1 MAFSRFHNC
10 DLQVHTPA
18 DRHQQYGDVGGGTP
32 NPSFA
37 RTLMEAHAKA
47 GVEVIAVTDHN
58 RVDWYPTLSEAGQAC
73 GVYVFPGLEISVN
86 GCHLIVLWDRSD
98 EGCGLAQQFLQTLW
112 APGESPFYDNG
123 DPRPVASGQVLEV
136 AVRAS
141 EHRALV
147 LAPHATA
154 KNIGIFAKSVCRNH
168 GEVAQSGYVIG
179 FDVWGNKRADVL
191 SSPKGVFGSIPPPWF
206 ISGDVRSFDQIGQR
220 TTYLKLSPEPTLEG
234 IRQAFLMPDSR
245 LRFPQALQTEWQ
257 HVSGAQFLDSTKPL
271 WPRIE
276 SVEIAGGFH
285 SGLKTD
291 LAPGL
296 NAIIGGKGTGKST
309 LIEIIRYVIDGGESL
324 IEDGSANRRT
334 NFRAN
339 AEARIGIVDD
349 QDEPYLVHRSGDE
362 APARLL
368 RNGRDTEVE
377 VRRRF
382 ALTVF
387 GQRELQEL
395 ANRKGRLRE
404 FVASQA
410 GPEWEGATRE
420 ETSLMDALRS
430 ADAELTQLE
439 SNLERMQEFVEEL
452 KDIQE
457 RLLRAH
463 DKGAD
468 GLVETSN
475 ALAESDHAVSAV
487 LAWPNAVSEAV
498 DRLEKTL
505 PAPALTSHP
514 LIPANLLEDVEKLE
528 AAVMQSVGDLRSA
541 IEAAADAMKA
551 HSTDWQKSH
560 QDERH
565 RIQSELA
572 EAGIAN
578 PGELETLQGR
588 RAELANL
595 VENQQAAVKRRK
607 KLTDQRGE
615 QLTALSDVRRRKSR
629 LTEDAARELTGR
641 VGDRVRVRT
650 NPLADRSQLLALF
663 EDHLRGESVRKAQLE
678 LLVESLPS
686 AIATAILDGPGAL
699 QALGCTPATASK
711 LAQLPPSVAR
721 ACEECDIPDQVIV
734 EINLGTAGA
743 ENWTP
748 VQSVSPGQRATALL
762 AVALARGTN
771 PLIIDQ
777 PEDDLDNRYIYDEV
791 VKVLRA
797 VCKGRQVIVATHNA
811 NVAVLGDAEM
821 VLALDA
827 DSGQGQVLAVGGL
840 ESPSVAETTRK
851 ILEGGD
857 EAFKARHRRYLAS
870 EDRSA

>member
-1 MAFSRFHNC
+1 
-10 DLQVHTPA
+10 
-18 DRHQQYGDVGGGTP
+18 
-32 NPSFA
+32 
-37 RTLMEAHAKA
+37 MEAHAKA
-47 GVEVIAVTDHN
+47 GVEIIAVTDHN
-58 RVDWYPTLSEAGQAC
+58 RVDWYPMLCEAGQAC

-98 EGCGLAQQFLQTLW
+98 EDYEIAKLFVQTLW
-112 APGESPFYDNG
+112 SPGESPFFDNG
-123 DPRPVASGQVLEV
+123 DPKPVASGQVLDV
-136 AVRAS
+136 AAKAA
-141 EHRALV
+141 EHHALV
-147 LAPHATA
+147 LAPHSTE
-154 KNIGIFAKSVCRNH
+154 KKIGIFAKGVCRNH
-168 GEVAQSGYVIG
+168 REVAQSGNVLG
-179 FDVWGNKRADVL
+179 FDVFGNKNADVL
-191 SSPKGVFGSIPPPWF
+191 GNPKSVFGGIPTTWF
-206 ISGDVRSFDQIGQR
+206 ISGDVRSLGQVGQR

-234 IRQAFLMPDSR
+234 IRQAFLMPDTR
-245 LRFPQALQTEWQ
+245 LRFPQSLHSEWQ
-257 HVSGAQFLDSTKPL
+257 HVSGVQFLESPEPS

-276 SVEIAGGFH
+276 RVEIEGGFH
-285 SGLKTD
+285 SGLSTD

-309 LIEIIRYVIDGGESL
+309 LIEIIRYVTGGEEPL
-324 IEDGSANRRT
+324 LDDGRLNRRF

-349 QDEPYLVHRSGDE
+349 QDEPYLVHRSGDD

-395 ANRKGRLRE
+395 ANREGLLRE

-410 GPEWEGATRE
+410 GPEWETAIKK
-420 ETSLMDALRS
+420 ETGLMDALQL
-430 ADAELTQLE
+430 ADTELTQLE

-463 DKGAD
+463 DRGAD
-468 GLVETSN
+468 SLVEKSN
-475 ALAESDHAVSAV
+475 TLAESDRAVSAV
-487 LAWPNAVSEAV
+487 LAWPDAVLEAV
-498 DRLEKTL
+498 DHLEMTL

-514 LIPANLLEDVEKLE
+514 LVPANLLEDIEKLE
-528 AAVMQSVGDLRSA
+528 AAVTRSVGDLRPS

-578 PGELETLQGR
+578 PGELDALQRR

-595 VENQQAAVKRRK
+595 VGNQQASVGRRK
-607 KLTDQRGE
+607 ELTDQRGE
-615 QLTALSDVRRRKSR
+615 QLTALADVRRRKSR

-663 EDHLRGESVRKAQLE
+663 EEHLRGQSVRKAQLE
-678 LLVESLPS
+678 RLVESLPS
-686 AIATAILDGPGAL
+686 VIATAILDGPGAL
-699 QALGCTPATASK
+699 EALGCSPATASK
-711 LAQLPPSVAR
+711 LAQLSPSVAR

-734 EINLGTAGA
+734 EINLGSVGA

-762 AVALARGTN
+762 ALALASGTN

-797 VCKGRQVIVATHNA
+797 VCKERQVIVATHNA

-857 EAFKARHRRYLAS
+857 EAFRARHRRYLAS
-870 EDRSA
+870 EARSA